1 MRILGPLNLLAF
13 LSQLVVEIVVVA
25 VAVVVVSEV
34 SVQFVALERP
44 CLAPLRL
51 G

>member
-13 LSQLVVEIVVVA
+13 LSQLVVVDVV
-25 VAVVVVSEV
+25 VVVVSEV

-44 CLAPLRL
+44 CFAPLRL